1 MGFIPFYEVEPE
13 LAEHE
18 TRTITVLVTQSELP
32 EGTYGLI
39 ESFCPDPACD
49 CRRVMLNIACEE
61 QLERGYLATIS
72 YGFDRDDDM
81 AGPFLDP
88 LNPQSEYSEELL
100 ETVTTAALSDTRYVE
115 RLEEHYHLVK
125 RAAADPEHP
134 AHTKIQQE
142 LSRDEDLAGF
152 SPSPPRERVP
162 RNAPCPCG
170 SGKKYKQC
178 CMWKDRRGSQ
188 WRTARANRD
197 EGRRS

>member
-1 MGFIPFYEVEPE
+1 MGFIPFYKVEPE
-13 LAEHE
+13 LAERE
-18 TRTITVLVTQSELP
+18 TRTVTIVRTQCDLP

-72 YGFDRDDDM
+72 YGFDRDEEM

-88 LNPQSEYSEELL
+88 LNPQSEYSEALL
-100 ETVTTAALSDTRYVE
+100 EMVVTSALSDQRYVE
-115 RLEEHYHLVK
+115 RLEEHYHIVK
-125 RAAADPEHP
+125 RAAADFEHP
-134 AHTKIQQE
+134 AYVLIQQE
-142 LSRDEDLAGF
+142 LSRGENSVGF
-152 SPSPPRERVP
+152 RISAPRERVP

-178 CMWKDRRGSQ
+178 CMWKDRWDS
-188 WRTARANRD
+188 
-197 EGRRS
+197 

>member
-49 CRRVMLNIACEE
+49 CRRVMFNIACEE

-72 YGFDRDDDM
+72 SGFDRDDDM

-152 SPSPPRERVP
+152 SPSPPKERVP

-178 CMWKDRRGSQ
+178 CMWKDRRS
-188 WRTARANRD
+188 
-197 EGRRS
+197 S

>member
-13 LAEHE
+13 LAERE
-18 TRTITVLVTQSELP
+18 TRTITIIRAQRDPP

-72 YGFDRDDDM
+72 YGFDRDEDM

-88 LNPQSEYSEELL
+88 LNPQSEYSEALL
-100 ETVTTAALSDTRYVE
+100 ELVTTAALSDGRYVE

-125 RAAADPEHP
+125 RAAADFGHP
-134 AHTKIQQE
+134 AYVKIQKE
-142 LSRDEDLAGF
+142 LHRTDDAGSF
-152 SPSPPRERVP
+152 TAGPHQERVA

-178 CMWKDRRGSQ
+178 CMWKDR
-188 WRTARANRD
+188 WA
-197 EGRRS
+197 